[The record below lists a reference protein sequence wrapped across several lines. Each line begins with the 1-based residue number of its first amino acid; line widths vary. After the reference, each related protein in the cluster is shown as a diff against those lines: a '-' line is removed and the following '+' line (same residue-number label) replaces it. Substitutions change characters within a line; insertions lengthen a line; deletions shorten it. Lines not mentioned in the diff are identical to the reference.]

1 MFLQLEIIGKFAWI
15 LFEIDNN
22 ELFPLLESNDSLPA
36 KVEEVVQVQA
46 VTSRYLSWK
55 LSGSKECIQL
65 IDL

>member
-1 MFLQLEIIGKFAWI
+1 MFQQLEIVGEFAWI
-15 LFEIDNN
+15 LFEMDNN

-46 VTSRYLSWK
+46 INSRYLSWT